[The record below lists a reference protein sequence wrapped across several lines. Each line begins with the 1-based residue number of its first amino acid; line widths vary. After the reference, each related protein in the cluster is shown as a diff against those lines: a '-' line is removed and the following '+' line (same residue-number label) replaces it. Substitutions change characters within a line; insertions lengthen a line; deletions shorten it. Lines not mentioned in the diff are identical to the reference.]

1 MQPVGSVPSDSGVL
15 AQDTHAHIEQQP
27 EPLMKTE
34 RVTLL
39 TSPDFKAFLGAEAA
53 REGVSVAELVR
64 SRCERKPDADEVMLA
79 SLVEDLRKA
88 VHEAQVSLRGGLAE
102 ADAVLTEL
110 RARRHTVDEVA
121 GLDETAREG
130 RTAAVRPPT

>member
-1 MQPVGSVPSDSGVL
+1 
-15 AQDTHAHIEQQP
+15 
-27 EPLMKTE
+27 MKTE

-64 SRCERKPDADEVMLA
+64 SRCERRADADEAMLA
-79 SLVEDLRKA
+79 LLVEELRTA
-88 VHEAQVSLRGGLAE
+88 VHEAQVSLKGGLAE

-110 RARRHTVDEVA
+110 RARRHTAGEVA
-121 GLDETAREG
+121 GLDGISGGGLTAE
-130 RTAAVRPPT
+130 VRAPT

>member
-1 MQPVGSVPSDSGVL
+1 
-15 AQDTHAHIEQQP
+15 
-27 EPLMKTE
+27 MKTE

-64 SRCERKPDADEVMLA
+64 SRCERKPDADEAMLA
-79 SLVEDLRKA
+79 ALAGELRKA
-88 VHEAQVSLRGGLAE
+88 VREAQVSLRDGLAE

-110 RARRHTVDEVA
+110 RARRHAAAE
-121 GLDETAREG
+121 
-130 RTAAVRPPT
+130 AAVPKAPARKGRKTAVGARA